1 MHDMPTICSEREA
14 LQREA
19 AKNLQ
24 ALIKLTKQQIE
35 ALTANDQARLL
46 ALDKTLEKVF
56 GEKERSF
63 GALRQHTKEHGC

>member
-1 MHDMPTICSEREA
+1 MAICPEREA

-19 AKNLQ
+19 TRNLQ
-24 ALIKLTKQQIE
+24 VLIELTKQQID
-35 ALTANDQARLL
+35 ALTSNDQSRLL
-46 ALDKTLEKVF
+46 ALDKNLEKVF

>member
-1 MHDMPTICSEREA
+1 MATTCAEREA

-19 AKNLQ
+19 ARNLQ
-24 ALIKLTKQQIE
+24 LLIELTKQQID
-35 ALTANDQARLL
+35 ALTASDQARLL
-46 ALDKTLEKVF
+46 ALDKNLEKVF